1 MGHVQDRWYKA
12 VKSSETGKVARVK
25 TELYGKGMR
34 YKVRYLDPDGKE
46 VSRSFPDRAKRQAD
60 EFLHKVENEKREGN
74 YLDPH
79 GGKVKFRDYAEQ
91 WLSGQSFKSTTPVN
105 VPSRLKSQAYPFLG
119 NLELGAITPTT
130 SATGYG
136 G

>member
-60 EFLHKVENEKREGN
+60 EFLHKVKNEKTGR
-74 YLDPH
+74 
-79 GGKVKFRDYAEQ
+79 K
-91 WLSGQSFKSTTPVN
+91 LSRPAWRQSQIQGLRGTMAIGPIVQVDN
-105 VPSRLKSQAYPFLG
+105 PS
-119 NLELGAITPTT
+119 
-130 SATGYG
+130 
-136 G
+136 